1 MKGCNKTNEKEIL
14 FMGRVYPIERSKG
27 KMINKNNN

>member
-14 FMGRVYPIERSKG
+14 FMGRMYTIKRSKG
-27 KMINKNNN
+27 KERKRI